1 MIILILILLFL
12 IYINLLFLFL
22 MNQIVKL
29 FYNYLQKVK
38 VQLLL
43 MKKIIH
49 SKKIKLKLIFSKS

>member
-38 VQLLL
+38 FQLLL
-43 MKKIIH
+43 MKKIIQ
-49 SKKIKLKLIFSKS
+49 SKKIK